1 LIYVPKAAEIARE
14 AGALLREYYAKGVE
28 TEYKGDVDIVTAA
41 DRAAEKL
48 IRTRLGEAFPEHGI
62 YGEEG
67 TRERMEGEFRW
78 YVDPLDGTTN
88 FAHGFP
94 QFCVSLGLEQRA
106 GLERRGGLERGA
118 DALSEGADG
127 LKAGEDGT
135 LVAGVIYDP
144 LRDELFSAERGH
156 GTQLNGKPARVSRN
170 AELAEALLGTGF
182 PSRKR
187 HASPNIHF
195 YQEFTLRSHG
205 VRRAGSAALD
215 LAYVA
220 CGRMD
225 AFWEFNLNPW
235 DTAAG
240 ILLVEEAGGRV
251 TDFAGRQFQLKSDE
265 ILASNGLIHEELIG
279 MFEDMFAGRCLS
291 PIPTPEEFARN
302 RERATPSSTNRSLG
316 TPAGTK
322 GTREQ
327 EGGS

>member
-1 LIYVPKAAEIARE
+1 MSGAEATQEFRWAHQAAEIARE
-14 AGALLREYYAKGVE
+14 AGARLREFFAQGVE
-28 TEYKGDVDIVTAA
+28 TEYKGDVDVVTVA
-41 DRAAEKL
+41 DRTVEKL

-67 TRERMEGEFRW
+67 TRERLEREFRW

-94 QFCVSLGLEQRA
+94 QFCVSLGLEQRPA
-106 GLERRGGLERGA
+106 SLRP
-118 DALSEGADG
+118 
-127 LKAGEDGT
+127 GEDGT
-135 LVAGVIYDP
+135 LVAAVIYDP
-144 LRDELFSAERGH
+144 LRDELFAAERGR
-156 GTQLNGKPARVSRN
+156 GARLGNRPLRVSRTP
-170 AELAEALLGTGF
+170 ELAEALVATGF

-187 HASPNIHF
+187 HQSPNIHF

-220 CGRMD
+220 AGRLD

-251 TDFAGRQFQLKSDE
+251 TDFSGNHFQLDSRE
-265 ILASNGLIHEELIG
+265 ILASNGLIHAELLG
-279 MFEDMFAGRCLS
+279 FFADMFAGRNLT
-291 PIPTPEEFARN
+291 PIPTPGEWAAHRELRAKAR
-302 RERATPSSTNRSLG
+302 
-316 TPAGTK
+316 
-322 GTREQ
+322 
-327 EGGS
+327 